1 MVNAQDLIARKRDGG
16 EFASAEIRAVVDGI
30 STGSFSDAQVAA
42 LAMAIFVNG
51 MSLDERVEFTLAMR
65 DSGKVFDWDLD
76 GPVLDKHSTGGVGD
90 CVSLVLAPALAA
102 CGVFVPMISARG
114 LGHTGGTV
122 DKLEAIP
129 GYTTE
134 VSPETF
140 RAVVADVG
148 CAIVGQT
155 GEIAPADGRLFG
167 IRDEIAAV
175 PSIDL
180 ITSSILSKKLAAGI
194 DGLVLDVK
202 VGSGA
207 FCRNVDEAQALA
219 SELVRVAEGAG
230 CQTVALL
237 TSMDQ
242 PLAANAGNALEL
254 DATLDVLTGATSEVS
269 RLQEISER
277 LGGELLSVGHIAES
291 TADGERRIREA
302 ISSGRAAETF
312 ARMVSALGGPA
323 DIVEN
328 RDKHLQR
335 SPVRVPVPATQAGF
349 VHSIDCRGLGH
360 AVVELGGGRL
370 SGQDE
375 IDHRVGLEGIREIGS
390 SIDKGDPVAWIH
402 GDSLAAAESL
412 LPGVA
417 LAFDIRPDP
426 PAADCLVRDRVAK

>member
-1 MVNAQDLIARKRDGG
+1 
-16 EFASAEIRAVVDGI
+16 
-30 STGSFSDAQVAA
+30 
-42 LAMAIFVNG
+42 
-51 MSLDERVEFTLAMR
+51 
-65 DSGKVFDWDLD
+65 
-76 GPVLDKHSTGGVGD
+76 
-90 CVSLVLAPALAA
+90 
-102 CGVFVPMISARG
+102 MISARG

-269 RLQEISER
+269 RLQAISEC
-277 LGGELLSVGHIAES
+277 LGGELLSVGHIAGS

-323 DIVEN
+323 DIVER

-335 SPVRVPVPATQAGF
+335 SPVRVPVPASQTGF
-349 VHSIDCRGLGH
+349 VHAIDCRGLGH

-412 LPGVA
+412 LPDVA
-417 LAFDIRPDP
+417 SAFDIRPDP
-426 PAADCLVRDRVAK
+426 PAADCLIRDRVAK